1 MPRIP
6 GASSCRAAAVWGTC
20 SRIWTRP
27 CWTRRCS
34 NGWWTSC
41 RTGMTSGP
49 HGKRRRPP
57 RTRPRSRAS
66 VRGRPSLRPCTATIP
81 STRRRPCCPVWDST
95 RASGTCRS
103 SSCPAA
109 GASVQ
114 SWPGCW
120 SPGPT
125 SCCSTNRPTT
135 STSRRWNGWK
145 ISSWITMGRWS
156 SWPTTACSWTGLG
169 RTCCTS
175 AARNLFS
182 ARRRSAS
189 SWNCRKSLRSRGNA
203 RPSA

>member
-1 MPRIP
+1 MKITTKIFPRHSAVGTSSPTSLWTSTPVSALCVCGPNGCGKSTLIRMLADADAPDSGRIIMPR
-6 GASSCRAAAVWGTC
+6 GCRVGMC

-27 CWTRRCS
+27 YWTRRCS

-57 RTRPRSRAS
+57 KDEAAIARPWCAAG
-66 VRGRPSLRPCTATIP
+66 RGLRPCTATIP

-109 GASVQ
+109 GARRAKLA
-114 SWPGCW
+114 GCW

-125 SCCSTNRPTT
+125 SC
-135 STSRRWNGWK
+135 
-145 ISSWITMGRWS
+145 
-156 SWPTTACSWTGLG
+156 
-169 RTCCTS
+169 
-175 AARNLFS
+175 
-182 ARRRSAS
+182 ARRTDQPPRH
-189 SWNCRKSLRSRGNA
+189 
-203 RPSA
+203 